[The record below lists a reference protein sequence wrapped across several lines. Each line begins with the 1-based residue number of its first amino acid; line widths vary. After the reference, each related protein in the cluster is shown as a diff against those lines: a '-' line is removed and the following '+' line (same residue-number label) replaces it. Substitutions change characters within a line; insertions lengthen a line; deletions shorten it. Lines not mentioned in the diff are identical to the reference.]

1 MKIASVLSPQR
12 TQCRLQASSKKRAIE
27 LAAAFIAETNDR
39 INEQELY
46 RSLIAREKVSP
57 TGLGEGIAIPHCRMA
72 NCTGIMGTLITLEQ
86 PVEFE
91 SMDDQ
96 PVSTLFI
103 LIVPEKEMDAHL
115 EVLAMLV
122 EKFQQSEFRETPGS
136 P

>member
-1 MKIASVLSPQR
+1 
-12 TQCRLQASSKKRAIE
+12 
-27 LAAAFIAETNDR
+27 
-39 INEQELY
+39 
-46 RSLIAREKVSP
+46 
-57 TGLGEGIAIPHCRMA
+57 
-72 NCTGIMGTLITLEQ
+72 MGTLITLEQ

-122 EKFQQSEFRETPGS
+122 AKFQQSEFREKLLAARNANELYLAAVTDS
-136 P
+136 T